1 MHEVTFNLPGAPPP
15 AHGTMNSR
23 ITFVRWLALCSALAL
38 SLALAGCEPPA
49 PRVAKDMAVGITG
62 YNFTAEGVQEYY
74 VNDRRGSNLPP
85 YGGGGGTSC
94 CVTLPGQWTPGL
106 TVKVDWTMGHWTTP
120 YETRKH
126 LTIAEQI
133 KCCSIERT
141 LSKTVPVERY
151 GKEGGRVQVFFL
163 PNDEIK
169 VWVSDYDLGFPGH
182 PSGVPYPTKPANA
195 E

>member
-1 MHEVTFNLPGAPPP
+1 
-15 AHGTMNSR
+15 MNS
-23 ITFVRWLALCSALAL
+23 IPTFVRWLTVCCALAL
-38 SLALAGCEPPA
+38 GLVLAGCEPPA

-62 YNFTAEGVQEYY
+62 YNFTNEGVQEYY

-85 YGGGGGTSC
+85 YGGGGKTSC

-151 GKEGGRVQVFFL
+151 DEDGRLQVFFL

-169 VWVSDYDLGFPGH
+169 VWVSNLGLGHERH
-182 PSGVPYPTKPANA
+182 PSGMAYPKNPVSA

>member
-1 MHEVTFNLPGAPPP
+1 
-15 AHGTMNSR
+15 MNS
-23 ITFVRWLALCSALAL
+23 IPTFVRWLTVCCALAL

-106 TVKVDWTMGHWTTP
+106 TVKVDWTMGDYTLPWSKLEAMTPEQRSACCWT
-120 YETRKH
+120 
-126 LTIAEQI
+126 Q
-133 KCCSIERT
+133 RT